1 MTGQQIAPFEYSPGC
16 GTPEKCLD
24 HFGIQVEG
32 LVGISLRSF
41 CLPQLQVHEG
51 SVAIRSCHGS
61 ILLYCLCV
69 QLQRLHKPQRFQ
81 GCMLGTLRDPRRLL
95 FL

>member
-24 HFGIQVEG
+24 HLGIKLQS
-32 LVGISLRSF
+32 LVGISLRSC
-41 CLPQLQVHEG
+41 CLTQLQIYEG
-51 SVAIRSCHGS
+51 SVAIRSRHGP

-69 QLQRLHKPQRFQ
+69 QLQRLHKPQLLQ
-81 GCMLGTLRDPRRLL
+81 G
-95 FL
+95 